1 MLSSIRE
8 QNKTKILLDL
18 VRKYETR
25 KKKSSDFKSAV
36 SIRITDKTYPDYFS
50 DQELYDSS
58 FYELEKLGF
67 ITIKKYKN
75 SQNIEKVI
83 LNLELIEDIYEFLG
97 KENIQNKI
105 DKLFE
110 HFQKYDNY
118 KNQELRKTIE
128 KRMSNKL
135 SINKYL
141 SDDFFNIV
149 KLIYYLEINDHDIY
163 ERNFSAHI
171 FNDSKRVEKL
181 RKQVI
186 KIYDNEDIFIIK
198 GVLKVPT
205 YIYMKG
211 KGKIVINNQIIDLE
225 LIETSIGIP
234 SDSLDYIS
242 FTDVNVVTTIE
253 NLTTY
258 NVFNGEGLIVY
269 LGGFSNSSQDRLLQK
284 LKKSNPTFNHFGDID
299 YGGFLILNNLINVLG
314 VNVIA
319 INMDIDTIIKNRNK
333 AIKINDKKYIKK
345 LKSLLTINSL
355 KEHYQTIEYLI
366 DNKIKFEQENI

>member
-75 SQNIEKVI
+75 SQNIEEVI

-211 KGKIVINNQIIDLE
+211 KGKIVFNNQIIDLE

-284 LKKSNPTFNHFGDID
+284 IKKSNPTFNHFGDID